1 VVVAVVERTFKTS
14 QTESDKRSEVIDR
27 GARPM
32 ILFSDVTKSYGKEVV
47 LKNLSLNINKGE
59 MIYITGPSGAGKT
72 TLLKL
77 IYCSERP
84 DNGQII
90 VGDWSVSNI
99 RQRDIP
105 HLRRQIGIVFQDF
118 RLLPNLTVFDNVALA
133 LQINGVD
140 PRGVREAVN
149 AALRE
154 VKISHKANEY
164 PPYLSGGEQ
173 QRVVIARAMV
183 IRPAVLLADE
193 PTGNLD
199 TENTDIVM
207 RLFRD
212 INARG
217 TTVVIATHN
226 EVLFRGS
233 GRRVIFLKDKNIER
247 EMVG

>member
-1 VVVAVVERTFKTS
+1 
-14 QTESDKRSEVIDR
+14 
-27 GARPM
+27 M

-47 LKNLSLNINKGE
+47 LKNISLNINKGE
-59 MIYITGPSGAGKT
+59 MVYVTGPSGAGKT

-84 DNGQII
+84 DSGQIV
-90 VGDWSVSNI
+90 VGDWTVSNI
-99 RQRDIP
+99 KQKAIP
-105 HLRRQIGIVFQDF
+105 YLRRQIGIVFQDF

-133 LQINGVD
+133 LQINGMNS
-140 PRGVREAVN
+140 REIRESVN
-149 AALRE
+149 TALKE
-154 VKISHKANEY
+154 VKLSHKVNEY

-183 IRPAVLLADE
+183 VRPAVLLADE

-199 TENTDIVM
+199 AENTDMVM
-207 RLFRD
+207 RLFRE

-217 TTVVIATHN
+217 TTVIIATHN
-226 EVLFRGS
+226 DALFRGS
-233 GRRVIFLKDKNIER
+233 GRRVIFLKDRHIER

>member
-1 VVVAVVERTFKTS
+1 
-14 QTESDKRSEVIDR
+14 
-27 GARPM
+27 M

-47 LKNLSLNINKGE
+47 FKNISLNVNKGE
-59 MIYITGPSGAGKT
+59 MVYITGPSGAGKT

-84 DNGQII
+84 DSGQIV
-90 VGDWSVSNI
+90 VGEWTVSNI
-99 RQRDIP
+99 KQKAIP
-105 HLRRQIGIVFQDF
+105 YLRRQIGIVFQDF

-133 LQINGVD
+133 LQINGMN
-140 PRGVREAVN
+140 PREIRESVN
-149 AALRE
+149 SALKE
-154 VKISHKANEY
+154 VKLSHKANEY

-199 TENTDIVM
+199 AENTEIVM

-217 TTVVIATHN
+217 TTVIIATHN
-226 EVLFRGS
+226 DVLFRGT
-233 GRRVIFLKDKNIER
+233 GRRVIFLKDKHIER
-247 EMVG
+247 EMIG